1 MNGARRKET
10 RSLSKLLHFPSP
22 PIDAPARAAALD
34 TRCSCIVEAPAGSG
48 KTGLLVARY
57 LKLLGDPSVEQPE
70 EVLAITF
77 TRKATAELRERV
89 LEQLGKA
96 AAPQQP
102 GPPTESAP
110 LSPFELETLGLA
122 QAALARSR
130 RLGWDL
136 LHRPSR
142 LNIRSID
149 SVCSQIAN
157 ALPILSGTGGPRQPL
172 QDAEPLYRQAARRT
186 LLQLGNTRSPAG
198 QRLDAALRTLLLH
211 RDGNLAD
218 CETLIA
224 DMLETREQ
232 WGELAPI
239 LSASASNS
247 EQDAA
252 LEAEIRHSL
261 ERSLA
266 NVIRSALSR
275 ALHAVPADTL
285 QELTALAARLAQYD
299 GLDGAPSPIALCAD
313 RLQSPGAAVADL
325 DHWVALVRLLLKSDG
340 NWRKRFWA
348 MDLRLEIPKADAPAL
363 KQIVEDLQTHQ
374 LPGGDLREILAAIP
388 RLPPATY
395 PDEQWEVARALFQVL
410 RRALAELRLLFAE
423 RNTCDFTEF
432 ALSARAALRSGLVPD
447 PQPGIPPDAITEDP
461 YATAEDPSND
471 LAIWAGARLRHI
483 LVDEMQDTSS
493 GQYEL
498 LNLLT
503 HSWDGHTQT
512 LFLVGDPKQSIYLF
526 RQARVE
532 RFLRITLEQRLGELE
547 LSPLALTANFRS
559 QAKLVSGFNAIF
571 DQIFPRPVPPCA
583 AGAPLPLGDSVDVP
597 FVEAHAT
604 QPASDGAGVVWH
616 PRLRETLD
624 PNSNSRTAIAAREAR
639 EIRSIIE
646 QRQAMPLPA
655 HRSRKPW
662 SIAVLGR
669 TRRHL
674 EAVIEEFKQD
684 RGSGPLPYRAI
695 DLDPL
700 DELPE
705 VLDALA
711 LTRALLHPADRAAWL
726 AVLHAPWCGLGLAD
740 LLRLTGDNALP
751 ASAALAPIEPRE
763 QTIAERVRA
772 NRHTLSPAG
781 QLLLDRVWPTLEA
794 ALATRGRTSVAT
806 HVERI
811 WRSLGGD
818 LALPAARRG
827 NVRRY
832 LDLLLE
838 VESEGERVDL
848 NLLKSR
854 LARLYAEPAPL
865 ATEDGRL
872 QVELLTIH
880 KAKGLEWDL
889 VLIPGLDRGSRK
901 NDSVLLNWLEFDQA
915 SHPDDGSDPSGR
927 PPATVVLAPIDER
940 GAVQGR
946 LGAWLAGVQSRR
958 QAAELKRIFYV
969 AATRAREELHL
980 FATAVVTSKG
990 DLSQPRYDS
999 LLKTCWPAA
1008 QPHFERLLSERAAQT
1023 GNAGLEM
1030 AALGTPTPDDEELPT
1045 PTPPTIERLP
1055 LSFDPAARFRSAEER
1070 RLLYPSASALRHTAA
1085 FQRPE
1090 GSFAARAFGNVVH
1103 RYLQRLAQLLQQRTS
1118 PPENN
1123 ADPLPYPLGTL
1134 RDDLL
1139 DALAAEIPTWR
1150 PALAA
1155 SLRSE
1160 GLSFTLAQRES
1171 ARAERALMLALQD
1184 PIGRWILSPHPSA
1197 ASERTLKLALPEA
1210 RALRVDRTFL
1220 AAAEPNANGS
1230 ECIWIVDFK
1239 TTEQGALSDAAF
1251 AAEETVKYK
1260 QQMEAYAELR
1270 RSLPDGTLPIHLA
1283 LYYPLIPRLL
1293 HWPAPP
1299 SS

>member
-1 MNGARRKET
+1 MI
-10 RSLSKLLHFPSP
+10 SLSKLLHLPSP
-22 PIDAPARAAALD
+22 PSDAPERAAALD

-57 LKLLGDPSVEQPE
+57 LKLLGDPSVELPE

-89 LEQLGKA
+89 LEQLGRA
-96 AAPQQP
+96 AAHLES
-102 GPPTESAP
+102 GLPTDAEP
-110 LSPFELETLGLA
+110 LSPFELETLALA
-122 QAALARSR
+122 QAALVRDR

-136 LHRPSR
+136 RHRPSR

-172 QDAEPLYRQAARRT
+172 EDAEPLYRQAARRT
-186 LLQLGNTRSPAG
+186 LLQLGNTHSPAG

-218 CETLIA
+218 CEALIA
-224 DMLETREQ
+224 DMLGTREQ

-239 LSASASNS
+239 LSASASS
-247 EQDAA
+247 SKQDTA
-252 LEAEIRHSL
+252 LEAEIRRSL
-261 ERSLA
+261 ERSLE

-275 ALHAVPADTL
+275 ALHALPAVTL
-285 QELTALAARLAQYD
+285 QKLTALAARLAQYD

-313 RLQSPGAAVADL
+313 RLQPPTATVADL
-325 DHWVALVRLLLKSDG
+325 DHWVALIWVLLKSDG
-340 NWRKRFWA
+340 NWRKRYWA
-348 MDLRLEIPKADAPAL
+348 MDLRFEIPKADAPPL
-363 KQIVEDLQTHQ
+363 KEIVDDLQTHQ
-374 LPGGDLREILAAIP
+374 PPGGNLREILAAIP

-395 PDEQWEVARALFQVL
+395 PDEQWEVIRALFQVL

-423 RNTCDFTEF
+423 RNACDFTEF
-432 ALSARAALRSGLVPD
+432 ALSARAALRAGILPEASAAD
-447 PQPGIPPDAITEDP
+447 PE
-461 YATAEDPSND
+461 ATAADAAND

-498 LNLLT
+498 LSLLT

-532 RFLRITLEQRLGELE
+532 RFLRITQEQRLGELE
-547 LSPLALTANFRS
+547 LRPLALTANFRS

-571 DQIFPRPVPPCA
+571 DQIFPRPVPPS
-583 AGAPLPLGDSVDVP
+583 AGGSPLPLGDSVDVP
-597 FVEAHAT
+597 FVEAQAT
-604 QPASDGAGVVWH
+604 QPASDSAGVVWH
-616 PRLRETLD
+616 PSLRETTHPD
-624 PNSNSRTAIAAREAR
+624 GNFRAEIAAREAR

-655 HRSRKPW
+655 HRAHKPW

-751 ASAALAPIEPRE
+751 ASAAAARIEPRE

-772 NRHTLSPAG
+772 NRHALSPAG
-781 QLLLDRVWPTLEA
+781 QMLLDRVWPTLEA
-794 ALATRGRTSVAT
+794 ALAARGRTSVAT
-806 HVERI
+806 HVERT

-838 VESEGERVDL
+838 IESEGERVDL

-854 LARLYAEPAPL
+854 LANLYAEPAPPT
-865 ATEDGRL
+865 TEDGRL

-889 VLIPGLDRGSRK
+889 VLIPQLDRGSRK
-901 NDSVLLNWLEFDQA
+901 NGSVLLNWLEFDQT
-915 SHPDDGSDPSGR
+915 SHLIDGSDPSGQ
-927 PPATVVLAPIDER
+927 PPATVVLAPIDEK
-940 GAVQGR
+940 GSEHGR
-946 LGAWLAGVQSRR
+946 LGAWLTGVQSRR
-958 QAAELKRIFYV
+958 QAAEIKRIFYV

-980 FATAVVTSKG
+980 FATASITSKG
-990 DLSQPRYDS
+990 DLAQPRNDS
-999 LLKTCWPAA
+999 LLKTCWPAVR
-1008 QPHFERLLSERAAQT
+1008 PHFEQLLSERADQT
-1023 GNAGLEM
+1023 GESELQI
-1030 AALGTPTPDDEELPT
+1030 AASGTPTTDDEELPT
-1045 PTPPTIERLP
+1045 PAPAPQPATIERLP
-1055 LSFDPAARFRSAEER
+1055 LSFDPSARFRSAEER

-1085 FQRPE
+1085 FHRPE

-1103 RYLQRLAQLLQQRTS
+1103 RYLQRLAQLLQQRAST
-1118 PPENN
+1118 PENS
-1123 ADPLPYPLGTL
+1123 ADLLSEPTGTL

-1139 DALAAEIPTWR
+1139 DALAAEIPSWR

-1155 SLRSE
+1155 SLRGE
-1160 GLSFTLAQRES
+1160 GLSSTLAQRES
-1171 ARAERALMLALQD
+1171 ARAERALTLALQD
-1184 PIGRWILSPHPSA
+1184 PVGRWILSPHPSA
-1197 ASERTLKLALPEA
+1197 ASEQTLKLAASEVQ
-1210 RALRVDRTFL
+1210 ALRLDRTFL
-1220 AAAEPNANGS
+1220 AAAEPNADGS
-1230 ECIWIVDFK
+1230 ESIWIVDFK
-1239 TTEQGALSDAAF
+1239 TTEQGNLSDADF
-1251 AAEETVKYK
+1251 EAEETAKYK
-1260 QQMEAYAELR
+1260 GQMEAYAALR
-1270 RSLPDGTLPIHLA
+1270 RTLPDGDRPIQLG

-1293 HWPAPP
+1293 HWPAAP